1 VAVHAAEDHLHLG
14 IAQVVL
20 QQRHGTQELLPAGQ
34 QNPKL
39 GNMRGYAQLVMVH
52 SVMRAEQSQYG

>member
-39 GNMRGYAQLVMVH
+39 FNVRDDAQ
-52 SVMRAEQSQYG
+52 RDAR